1 MCRVNKNT
9 NKYIIGMVESLKLKD
24 ASVSIIDNLSNDRYD
39 QLLASNIVFLNLVDC
54 SAVNTVI
61 ECVVRNTPLIVNR
74 HPAIEE
80 LLGKGYPGF
89 YSCLI
94 EASMI
99 STDLEKIKEI
109 STYLERL
116 DKTDYLLST
125 FIDKFQDIVLE
136 VTR

>member
-1 MCRVNKNT
+1 M
-9 NKYIIGMVESLKLKD
+9 
-24 ASVSIIDNLSNDRYD
+24 
-39 QLLASNIVFLNLVDC
+39 
-54 SAVNTVI
+54 
-61 ECVVRNTPLIVNR
+61 
-74 HPAIEE
+74 
-80 LLGKGYPGF
+80 GYPGF